1 MIGKLN
7 GTVIFEDEVLAATL
21 MTLVGMFLYF
31 FLAIIT
37 ETINT
42 LKIST
47 LNEISSTYQISY
59 VIVLSLL
66 SSGSYP
72 YSIFNSLMF

>member
-7 GTVIFEDEVLAATL
+7 RTVVFKDEVLAATL
-21 MTLVGMFLYF
+21 MALVGMFLYF